1 MHSLEHAL
9 SVAVLNI
16 HAKEGQMIGSEY
28 DTKSK
33 MSNGKKRKDTTKRPD
48 DWKQQRRK
56 QRRVRQQEKE
66 HRYGN
71 AREISR
77 RN

>member
-1 MHSLEHAL
+1 
-9 SVAVLNI
+9 
-16 HAKEGQMIGSEY
+16 MIGSEY

-33 MSNGKKRKDTTKRPD
+33 MGNGKKRKTVKRSD
-48 DWKQQRRK
+48 EWKQQRRK

>member
-1 MHSLEHAL
+1 
-9 SVAVLNI
+9 
-16 HAKEGQMIGSEY
+16 MIGSEY

-33 MSNGKKRKDTTKRPD
+33 MSSGRSKRKETKRFQ
-48 DWKQQRRK
+48 DWKQQRRYL
-56 QRRVRQQEKE
+56 RRIRQQEKE

>member
-1 MHSLEHAL
+1 
-9 SVAVLNI
+9 
-16 HAKEGQMIGSEY
+16 MIGSEY
-28 DTKSK
+28 ESK
-33 MSNGKKRKDTTKRPD
+33 TRMSSGRSKRKETKRFE

-71 AREISR
+71 AREVSR

>member
-1 MHSLEHAL
+1 
-9 SVAVLNI
+9 
-16 HAKEGQMIGSEY
+16 MIGSEY

-33 MSNGKKRKDTTKRPD
+33 MSNGKKRKDTKRSD

>member
-1 MHSLEHAL
+1 MQSLDHAL
-9 SVAVLNI
+9 SVAVLNT
-16 HAKEGQMIGSEY
+16 HAKERQMIGSEY

-33 MSNGKKRKDTTKRPD
+33 MGNGKKRKTVKRSD
-48 DWKQQRRK
+48 EWKQQRRK